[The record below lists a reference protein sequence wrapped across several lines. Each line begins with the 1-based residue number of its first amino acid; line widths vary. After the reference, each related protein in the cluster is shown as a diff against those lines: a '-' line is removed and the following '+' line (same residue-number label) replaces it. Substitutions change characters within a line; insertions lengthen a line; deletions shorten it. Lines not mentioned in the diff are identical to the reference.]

1 MNLLARFQGVFFS
14 PQPTF
19 KDLSERPVWK
29 DVLIIIFILFG
40 LFSYLI
46 APAANKDGLSTMKDN
61 VKLQERMGKER
72 FDRMIANMENVTP
85 GKQAFRSFLIS
96 PATLLIG
103 ILFSSLILLVFGR
116 LGSTEGRYKQV
127 LSAVVHANL
136 IDKFLGNGIRLILI
150 LMRKSVF
157 QTSTS
162 LALLAPKLPI
172 TSPTYII
179 LSQFDFFQIW
189 MFAVLGYGLS
199 AIFKIPFKKALFI
212 SYGFWLLKAVL
223 YVAMQLFFTR
233 MMG

>member
-1 MNLLARFQGVFFS
+1 MNLPARIQGVFFN

-40 LFSYLI
+40 VFSYLI

-72 FDRMIANMENVTP
+72 FDQMIANMENVTP
-85 GKQAFRSFLIS
+85 AQRAIRS
-96 PATLLIG
+96 LLFGPLMLLVG
-103 ILFSSLILLVFGR
+103 ILFSSLILLVLGR

-127 LSAVVHANL
+127 LSALVHANL
-136 IDKFLGNGIRLILI
+136 VDKVLGNGVRLILI

-162 LALLAPKLPI
+162 LALLAPKLPV
-172 TSPTYII
+172 TSTSYII
-179 LSQFDFFQIW
+179 LSQFDFFQLW
-189 MFAVLGYGLS
+189 MFGILAFGLS
-199 AIFKIPFKKALFI
+199 AIFKIPVKKALFI
-212 SYGFWLLKAVL
+212 SYGFWLLKALV
-223 YVAMQLFFTR
+223 YVVMQLFFTR

>member
-1 MNLLARFQGVFFS
+1 MNLMSRIQGVFFS

-29 DVLIIIFILFG
+29 DVLIIVFILFG
-40 LFSYLI
+40 IFSYLI

-72 FDRMIANMENVTP
+72 FDRMIADMENVTP
-85 GKQAFRSFLIS
+85 GKQAFRSFLLG
-96 PATLLIG
+96 PVTLLIG

-116 LGSTEGRYKQV
+116 LVSTEGRYKQV

-136 IDKFLGNGIRLILI
+136 IDKLLGNGIRLILI

-179 LSQFDFFQIW
+179 LGQFDFFQIW
-189 MFAVLGYGLS
+189 MFGVLGYGLS
-199 AIFKIPFKKALFI
+199 VIFKIPVKKALFI

>member
-1 MNLLARFQGVFFS
+1 MNLMSRIQGVFIS

-29 DVLIIIFILFG
+29 DVLIIVFILFG
-40 LFSYLI
+40 IFSYLI

-72 FDRMIANMENVTP
+72 FDQMIANMENVTP
-85 GKQAFRSFLIS
+85 AQRAIRSFLIS

-116 LGSTEGRYKQV
+116 LVSTEGRYKQV

-136 IDKFLGNGIRLILI
+136 IDKLLGNGIRLILI

-179 LSQFDFFQIW
+179 LGQFDFFQIW
-189 MFAVLGYGLS
+189 MFGVLGYGLS

>member
-1 MNLLARFQGVFFS
+1 MNLPARIQGVFFN

-29 DVLIIIFILFG
+29 DVLIIVFILFG
-40 LFSYLI
+40 IFSYLI

-61 VKLQERMGKER
+61 VKMQERLGQER
-72 FDRMIANMENVTP
+72 YDKAIADMENLTP
-85 GKQAFRSFLIS
+85 AKRAIRSFLVG
-96 PATLLIG
+96 PAMLLIG

-116 LGSTEGRYKQV
+116 LVSVEGRYKQV

-136 IDKFLGNGIRLILI
+136 IDKLLGNGIRLILI

-179 LSQFDFFQIW
+179 LGQFDFFQIW
-189 MFAVLGYGLS
+189 MFGVLGYGLS